1 MANIKLVHSICIVL
15 FVASEVCQALPH
27 RSREDRG
34 LSTSRQSRQPHPKYR
49 NQIVSSRAGK
59 YSEKSAKS
67 ETFGFRVL
75 KALKGYK

>member
-27 RSREDRG
+27 RSREDQG
-34 LSTSRQSRQPHPKYR
+34 LSTSRQSKGPKYR